1 MKLLMV
7 YITIGSF
14 FIMLDQETQEL
25 LKSLYKFMK
34 KRFGFS
40 RKPNLKFMYNKEN
53 ANKKLGLTGHYDPDA
68 EEITIFCYNRH
79 PKDILRS
86 FAHELM
92 HHIQK
97 CEGILDAQNTRT
109 EGDENYIV
117 HDKYLEGIEAD
128 AFERGNIAFRFWE
141 AETKMNGHDKLLN
154 QEEVQEEASERKLTD
169 KQLKKAKEMA
179 ASMEKKQGYSAKKA
193 HKIAYATVQKESVDP
208 ESANTRSV
216 DVNEA
221 LKDSVVYQKD
231 DRACND
237 LYNKREEAV
246 FEDLMKKFGIKK

>member
-1 MKLLMV
+1 
-7 YITIGSF
+7 
-14 FIMLDQETQEL
+14 MLDQETQEL
-25 LKSLYKFMK
+25 IKSLYKFMK
-34 KRFGFS
+34 KKFGFKT
-40 RKPNLKFMYNKEN
+40 KPKVKFIYSKTN
-53 ANKKLGLTGHYDPDA
+53 ADKKLGFTGHYEPDG
-68 EEITIFCYNRH
+68 EVITIFCYDRH

-97 CEGILDAQNTRT
+97 CEGSFDQEKAASNN
-109 EGDENYIV
+109 DPNYIV
-117 HDKYLEGIEAD
+117 HDKYLENIEAD

-154 QEEVQEEASERKLTD
+154 QEEQVQEESGERKLTD
-169 KQLKKAKEMA
+169 KQLEKAKEMA

-193 HKIAYATVQKESVDP
+193 HKIAYAAVKKESIEEKAP
-208 ESANTRSV
+208 TANTV

-221 LKDSVVYQKD
+221 LKDSLVYQKG

-237 LYNKREEAV
+237 LYNNREETV
-246 FEDLMKKFGIKK
+246 FQDLLKKFGIKK

>member
-1 MKLLMV
+1 MV

-40 RKPNLKFMYNKEN
+40 RKPILKFMYNKEN
-53 ANKKLGLTGHYDPDA
+53 ANKKLGMTGHYDPDN

-97 CEGILDAQNTRT
+97 CEGTLDTQNTAT

-117 HDKYLEGIEAD
+117 RDKYLEGIEAD

-141 AETKMNGHDKLLN
+141 AETKMNKTD
-154 QEEVQEEASERKLTD
+154 SE
-169 KQLKKAKEMA
+169 QVKATE
-179 ASMEKKQGYSAKKA
+179 
-193 HKIAYATVQKESVDP
+193 T
-208 ESANTRSV
+208 V

-237 LYNKREEAV
+237 LYNNREETV
-246 FEDLMKKFGIKK
+246 FQDLMKKFGIKK

>member
-1 MKLLMV
+1 MV

-40 RKPNLKFMYNKEN
+40 RKPSLKFMYNKEN
-53 ANKKLGLTGHYDPDA
+53 ANKKLGLTGHYDPVN

-92 HHIQK
+92 HHVQK
-97 CEGILDAQNTRT
+97 CEGTLDPQNAAT

-117 HDKYLEGIEAD
+117 RDKYLEGIEAD

-154 QEEVQEEASERKLTD
+154 QEQETQEESSERKLTD
-169 KQLKKAKEMA
+169 KQLSKAKEMA
-179 ASMEKKQGYSAKKA
+179 ASMEKKQGYSAEKA
-193 HKIAYATVQKESVDP
+193 HKIAYAAVQKESI
-208 ESANTRSV
+208 EEKST
-216 DVNEA
+216 DVRTVAVNDA

-231 DRACND
+231 DRACNE
-237 LYNKREEAV
+237 LYNNREEAV
-246 FEDLMKKFGIKK
+246 FQDLMKKFGIKK

>member
-1 MKLLMV
+1 MV

-14 FIMLDQETQEL
+14 FIMLDSETQDL

-34 KRFGFS
+34 KRFGFA
-40 RKPNLKFMYNKEN
+40 RKPTLKFIYNKEN
-53 ANKKLGLTGHYDPDA
+53 ADKKLGITGHYDPDI

-97 CEGILDAQNTRT
+97 CEGTLDPQKSST
-109 EGDENYIV
+109 EGDENYIIR
-117 HDKYLEGIEAD
+117 DKYLEGIEAD

-141 AETKMNGHDKLLN
+141 AETKMNGHDRLLN
-154 QEEVQEEASERKLTD
+154 QEEIQEEAGERKLTD

-179 ASMEKKQGYSAKKA
+179 ASMEKKQGYSAEKA
-193 HKIAYATVQKESVDP
+193 HKIAYATVQKESKEIKPP
-208 ESANTRSV
+208 ENV

-237 LYNKREEAV
+237 LYNNREEAV
-246 FEDLMKKFGIKK
+246 FQDLMKKFGIKK